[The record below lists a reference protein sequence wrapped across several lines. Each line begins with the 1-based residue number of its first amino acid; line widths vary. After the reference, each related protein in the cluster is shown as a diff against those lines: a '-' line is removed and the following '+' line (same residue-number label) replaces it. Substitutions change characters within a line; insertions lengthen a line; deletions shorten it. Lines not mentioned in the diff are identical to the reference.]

1 MIEHNMENCME
12 TLGPVHRDAVRF
24 RGLYP
29 NHGESTEKMENS
41 METGICRAHTIF
53 PGMIAGLSL
62 TARQRRDF
70 LPTERS
76 KSQVPKIRDPEL

>member
-12 TLGPVHRDAVRF
+12 TLGPVHRDAVRC

-29 NHGESTEKMENS
+29 NHGESTEKMENG
-41 METGICRAHTIF
+41 METGICRVHTVF
-53 PGMIAGLSL
+53 PCMIAGLSL
-62 TARQRRDF
+62 TALQSRDF
-70 LPTERS
+70 LPKKGS